1 MTLASTRAGAA
12 RRAWDRVPAPTDPT
26 VRRLAV
32 ASLVSQIGIVVT
44 GGAVR
49 LTGSGLGCPTVPR
62 CTDESLVPTA
72 ELGVHGV
79 IEFANRLLTFV
90 LAAIAAAMLLAIWRT
105 MGSARPRRDLLI
117 PAFVLLLVIPTQAL
131 IGMTTVWTLLNP
143 WVVMLHFMCSA
154 ALEHDPAAVG
164 RQHAG
169 QDRLSVVAAPG
180 DHDAGRRFHRR
191 LPRHGGDW
199 QRSTCR

>member
-26 VRRLAV
+26 VLRLAV

-90 LAAIAAAMLLAIWRT
+90 LSAIAAAMLLAIWRT

-117 PAFVLLLVIPTQAL
+117 PRGAPDASYRCPTT
-131 IGMTTVWTLLNP
+131 GN
-143 WVVMLHFMCSA
+143 
-154 ALEHDPAAVG
+154 EVG
-164 RQHAG
+164 
-169 QDRLSVVAAPG
+169 
-180 DHDAGRRFHRR
+180 
-191 LPRHGGDW
+191 GG
-199 QRSTCR
+199 TG

>member
-90 LAAIAAAMLLAIWRT
+90 WRQSRSDAPRDLAND
-105 MGSARPRRDLLI
+105 GSAGTAD
-117 PAFVLLLVIPTQAL
+117 
-131 IGMTTVWTLLNP
+131 
-143 WVVMLHFMCSA
+143 C
-154 ALEHDPAAVG
+154 
-164 RQHAG
+164 
-169 QDRLSVVAAPG
+169 
-180 DHDAGRRFHRR
+180 
-191 LPRHGGDW
+191 
-199 QRSTCR
+199 